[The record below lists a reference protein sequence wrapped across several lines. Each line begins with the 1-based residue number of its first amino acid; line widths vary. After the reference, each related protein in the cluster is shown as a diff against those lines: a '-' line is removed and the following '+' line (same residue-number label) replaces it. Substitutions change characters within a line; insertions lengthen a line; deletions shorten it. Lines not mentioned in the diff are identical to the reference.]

1 MQQWGKSARLHVFAK
16 VHAAQIEPARVRFV
30 GFFSAGEGRV
40 VAAARRR
47 NLPGQQ
53 ARRDGHDGVQMARL
67 ELLGKAGEREHAGV
81 LCADVVGE
89 RETRHHGGLSR
100 LQRPTATAS
109 ALRFRKPLRIA
120 SGDVARARDVP
131 HDEHVLRLG
140 DHGLEVAGVVT
151 LNRFDLRVGRQLHV
165 CQRQGR
171 KRDDR

>member
-47 NLPGQQ
+47 DLPGQQ

-89 RETRHHGGLSR
+89 RE
-100 LQRPTATAS
+100 AV
-109 ALRFRKPLRIA
+109 LRIA
-120 SGDVARARDVP
+120 WRAVSRLYCLWLFSP
-131 HDEHVLRLG
+131 RLSAKNCVLQP
-140 DHGLEVAGVVT
+140 AT
-151 LNRFDLRVGRQLHV
+151 
-165 CQRQGR
+165 
-171 KRDDR
+171 